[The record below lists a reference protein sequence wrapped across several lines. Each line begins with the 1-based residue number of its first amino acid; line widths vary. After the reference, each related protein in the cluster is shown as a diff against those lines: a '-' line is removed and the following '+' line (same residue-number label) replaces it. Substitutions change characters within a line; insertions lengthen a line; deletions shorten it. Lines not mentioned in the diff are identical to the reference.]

1 MYKSRLVCGNLL
13 FLAGAIPAI
22 WMLSQ
27 LAPDEASAQAAVVG
41 LFIFGILTPL
51 MAVGALFSVSAV
63 LQLNHVAKI
72 RAARLNTLLGGV
84 LLAMGWLIFGATV
97 TLIGVVIYT
106 VLISM

>member
-27 LAPDEASAQAAVVG
+27 LAPDEAAAQAAVVG

-72 RAARLNTLLGGV
+72 RAANLDNLFGRF
-84 LLAMGWLIFGATV
+84 LLAVGWLICCATV
-97 TLIGVVIYT
+97 TLIGVVIYA
-106 VLISM
+106 VLTRF

>member
-22 WMLSQ
+22 WVLSQ

-51 MAVGALFSVSAV
+51 MAVGALFSTSAV
-63 LQLNHVAKI
+63 VQLTSLTKI
-72 RAARLNTLLGGV
+72 KTANLDNTTGRLLIAV
-84 LLAMGWLIFGATV
+84 GWLICCAAV
-97 TLIGVVIYT
+97 TLIGFIMFAI
-106 VLISM
+106 LSIL